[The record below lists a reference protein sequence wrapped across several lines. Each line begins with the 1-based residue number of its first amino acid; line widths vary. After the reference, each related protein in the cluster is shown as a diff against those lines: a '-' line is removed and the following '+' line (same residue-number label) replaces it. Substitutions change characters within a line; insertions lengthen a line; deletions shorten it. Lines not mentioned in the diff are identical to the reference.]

1 MATYSGAVTHMLGM
15 HAGRYDYFHGQG
27 NGVVAGTVKTKATP
41 TNLPT
46 FCKVWLIRFEDKLP
60 IAAQWTNA
68 ATGAFSF
75 ANLSMDYTYTVEAF
89 DHTLNFRAVIADRVA
104 PVEIAP

>member
-27 NGVVAGTVKTKATP
+27 DGVVPGFVRTKASP

-46 FCKVWLIRFEDKLP
+46 FCKVWLIRYEDKLP
-60 IAAQWTNA
+60 IAAQWSNPV
-68 ATGAFSF
+68 TGAFSF
-75 ANLSMDYTYTVEAF
+75 ANLSTDYTYTVEAF
-89 DHTLNFRAVIADRVA
+89 DHTLNRRAVLKDRVPPEVVA
-104 PVEIAP
+104 P